1 MLFNRKKQ
9 VGVSLFLA
17 ITVFISCMGFSWL
30 KQTQFNY
37 DPGYDYSLN
46 ISSYSIYS
54 GSVNFPAYEKGIS
67 SSGIARLQS
76 SPYIKEAYGC
86 ASCNAFLESDSML
99 SDYITTAYGRPLDIA
114 FDNGSYD
121 EIGTYA
127 DKIIADKAN
136 LNSVLTKAI
145 SDKCADAKQQF
156 GLSSNSVNINVAI
169 MDYAGIEM
177 LAKYAE
183 SGWKSVKFGVL
194 WKMLTPYA
202 HCKEPLKIKHYKI
215 AVLAPLVLVGL
226 LPALVGVILGD
237 AILTIFGILMSG
249 SAAGDI
255 MIYNIIK
262 KENPEDYVQDHPS
275 EAGCWIYRKN

>member
-1 MLFNRKKQ
+1 MDFDN
-9 VGVSLFLA
+9 
-17 ITVFISCMGFSWL
+17 
-30 KQTQFNY
+30 
-37 DPGYDYSLN
+37 
-46 ISSYSIYS
+46 
-54 GSVNFPAYEKGIS
+54 
-67 SSGIARLQS
+67 
-76 SPYIKEAYGC
+76 YIKELKTINLA
-86 ASCNAFLESDSML
+86 
-99 SDYITTAYGRPLDIA
+99 
-114 FDNGSYD
+114 
-121 EIGTYA
+121 
-127 DKIIADKAN
+127 KAN
-136 LNSVLTKAI
+136 V
-145 SDKCADAKQQF
+145 
-156 GLSSNSVNINVAI
+156 VAI
-169 MDYAGIEM
+169 GYLVVFAVLFGFLYFLVWGPEFKSYFFNFKKKVFLFIPLLMFFFGIIVHE
-177 LAKYAE
+177 LVHGVFFAKFAE
-183 SGWKSVKFGVL
+183 HGWKSVKFGVL